1 MGEPR
6 SNNMRVSLALVALLV
21 ASCAAY
27 DIDTQEAAPRRQLL
41 GRGNAKVKD
50 AMAKMKE
57 KIQKKK
63 AALAAGKP
71 AGDELIE
78 TTEWVE
84 SAKASLAD
92 KFELAA
98 GKAQHFELAEDEE
111 WHALMQDWKKDLNGM
126 PQEQLVEAGWFGS
139 MFGGKKSAPKTKT
152 ISMDMD
158 AAAAGGLASASLCVQ
173 AGVPSYMPTKMLGSG
188 MQKIFDSMVLKK
200 LAQSGLNLQPDEDTA
215 LIAEAPCDTKEN
227 NKQLFTFG
235 TPNIPFVG
243 KLSLTVLGSADL
255 TGLDAIK
262 NMAKSFGR

>member
-1 MGEPR
+1 MG
-6 SNNMRVSLALVALLV
+6 
-21 ASCAAY
+21 
-27 DIDTQEAAPRRQLL
+27 
-41 GRGNAKVKD
+41 AKMKD
-50 AMAKMKE
+50 VMAKMKE

-71 AGDELIE
+71 AGEELIE
-78 TTEWVE
+78 STEWVE
-84 SAKASLAD
+84 SAQASLAD

-111 WHALMQDWKKDLNGM
+111 WHALMQEWKKDLNGM
-126 PQEQLVEAGWFGS
+126 QKTELVEAGWFGS

-188 MQKIFDSMVLKK
+188 MKKIFDSMVLKK